1 MKDCRTLV
9 GMRRGGR
16 RIKAGKAERNG
27 SDQQIVVA
35 PETVNSGVKSRVHAV
50 PSGNRIRYAKMLIVR
65 RRLFLLLILF
75 IKLTESNRKN
85 RRYKELRR
93 SEVYDVIDSDY
104 LPSDIQILLPI
115 TKEWHI
121 IRDNINL
128 LWTTMEGLYML
139 QLLAQSVDT
148 YIHIY
153 VSTED
158 GGPKTIQSARL
169 HKMKIIKRQRRKVVT
184 LRWQPSL
191 VDPQSTTYCVVV
203 HDQKNYGS
211 LCAAQADKFGI
222 PPPTNRP
229 VAASQTVIDW
239 RPTNYVYP
247 MIACVGRST
256 QYTTLNLKQGKH
268 YYFEVFATDRQNNFT
283 YPYASASL
291 VFDGKIKPIRL
302 KNGVSAY
309 ANLRKYDGKVVFRYK
324 IPKNPGNQLRII
336 LIPCGSIV
344 YVEVSQKGNVIATK
358 RNVIKY
364 ENVTID
370 SPIEGT
376 RYYIKVIA
384 STKPL
389 PKAFLPAMPSTTS
402 LNEYQSLRT
411 CNSVTIGWVPV
422 PGRTVSHY
430 CISAREGKLEEV
442 NNIER
447 LYQCPAKNGKLK
459 KSDDYDLKYCKD
471 IAHSDK
477 SVIIEKVNYLKP
489 EGSYVIQV
497 TVKKSKGRILSYD
510 LLQGDGYVIDRTLRI
525 LPENTRNVFY
535 YVILCIT
542 VFALAGNIL
551 VIKAIR
557 KK

>member
-1 MKDCRTLV
+1 MKDCRALV

-35 PETVNSGVKSRVHAV
+35 PETVNSGGKTRVDAV
-50 PSGNRIRYAKMLIVR
+50 PYVSRTPYAKLARENAYSVGVKAARVVSHPATMLIVR
-65 RRLFLLLILF
+65 RRLFLLLMLF

-93 SEVYDVIDSDY
+93 PEVYDVIDSDY
-104 LPSDIQILLPI
+104 LPSDIQVTSYLYKEV
-115 TKEWHI
+115 TK
-121 IRDNINL
+121 RTRKPLVTSGIN
-128 LWTTMEGLYML
+128 TTYLAAMEGLYML
-139 QLLAQSVDT
+139 QLRAQETDT

-169 HKMKIIKRQRRKVVT
+169 HKMRIIQRQRRKGVT

-203 HDQKNYGS
+203 HDQRNYGS
-211 LCAAQADKFGI
+211 LCAAQADKFGDL
-222 PPPTNRP
+222 PPTNRP

-239 RPTNYVYP
+239 HPINNVYP
-247 MIACVGRST
+247 IIACVGRST
-256 QYTTLNLKQGKH
+256 QYTTLNLKQGKN

-283 YPYASASL
+283 YPYASTSI

-309 ANLRKYDGKVVFRYK
+309 ASLRKYDGKVVFRYK
-324 IPKNPGNQLRII
+324 IPKKPGKHLKLIF
-336 LIPCGSIV
+336 IPCGSVV
-344 YVEVSQKGNVIATK
+344 YVEVSQKGNVIVAK
-358 RNVIKY
+358 RNVMKY

-370 SPIEGT
+370 SPIEGS
-376 RYYIKVIA
+376 RYYIKVLA

-389 PKAFLPAMPSTTS
+389 PRAFLPAMPSTTS

-411 CNSVTIGWVPV
+411 CDSVTIGWLPV

-430 CISAREGKLEEV
+430 CISAREGELEQV
-442 NNIER
+442 NNIDR
-447 LYQCPAKNGKLK
+447 LYQCPAKNSKLK
-459 KSDDYDLKYCKD
+459 KADDYVLKYCKD

-477 SVIIEKVNYLKP
+477 AMATLLIEH
-489 EGSYVIQV
+489 
-497 TVKKSKGRILSYD
+497 
-510 LLQGDGYVIDRTLRI
+510 
-525 LPENTRNVFY
+525 
-535 YVILCIT
+535 
-542 VFALAGNIL
+542 
-551 VIKAIR
+551 
-557 KK
+557 